1 MSSPSDAVIL
11 ERAKSFCNEAV
22 FTIALQHR
30 RLRSTEPEDKV
41 FVFRRHADL
50 QFLIVALRRLRRAA
64 ELGARVPHVSSRLR
78 AALVEFDDRL
88 PGLAKMRNVGEHID
102 DYVIGDGRAKDVQRG
117 DLQVSTWDGTVF
129 NWLGVELDIDAAL
142 EAAET
147 LFEAVKLT
155 VRGSA

>member
-1 MSSPSDAVIL
+1 MCFAGMLI
-11 ERAKSFCNEAV
+11 CNSLLSR
-22 FTIALQHR
+22 F
-30 RLRSTEPEDKV
+30 
-41 FVFRRHADL
+41 
-50 QFLIVALRRLRRAA
+50 AA
-64 ELGARVPHVSSRLR
+64 YGARRIWVPGFPHVSSRLR

-88 PGLAKMRNVGEHID
+88 PGLAKKRNVGEHID

-129 NWLGVELDIDAAL
+129 NWLRVELDIDAAL

>member
-1 MSSPSDAVIL
+1 VSAG
-11 ERAKSFCNEAV
+11 KEA
-22 FTIALQHR
+22 
-30 RLRSTEPEDKV
+30 
-41 FVFRRHADL
+41 
-50 QFLIVALRRLRRAA
+50 
-64 ELGARVPHVSSRLR
+64 GY
-78 AALVEFDDRL
+78 DRL

-129 NWLGVELDIDAAL
+129 NWLGVELDI
-142 EAAET
+142 EAAKT